1 MSGCSLR
8 LESAARIIV
17 GLALAATFLVG
28 CGVTSNAIPTEPPA
42 TPGPTQ
48 GDGITPVPAEW
59 TLGNACPTLDQAK
72 AAIPVVV
79 SGPEVNTEPFKTMVL
94 QCNYGMDEL
103 DASGRQA
110 GIGIL
115 VFDASAEGAQL
126 WDSARTDPT
135 FPNPTDIPD
144 LAEVAFATGKPGY
157 NDIWVVQGRYGFHMG
172 HLRQGGIPLD
182 QMVALAKAMV
192 AGLSR

>member
-1 MSGCSLR
+1 MSGRSR
-8 LESAARIIV
+8 PFGAAARAIV
-17 GLALAATFLVG
+17 GLAVAAAVLAG
-28 CGVTSNAIPTEPPA
+28 CGATSNTSPTEPPA
-42 TPGPTQ
+42 NPEPTQ
-48 GDGITPVPAEW
+48 GDSITPVPAEW
-59 TLGNACPTLDQAK
+59 SLGNACPTLDQAK

-103 DASGRQA
+103 DVSGRQA

-115 VFDASAEGAQL
+115 VFDASAEGVQL
-126 WDSARTDPT
+126 WGSVRTDPG
-135 FPNPTDIPD
+135 FPNPVDIPD
-144 LAEVAFATGKPGY
+144 LAEVAFATGTPDH
-157 NDIWVVQGRYGFHMG
+157 NDIWVVQGPYGFHMS